1 MIIYYKN
8 RFETPL
14 DALNRLRLEKPELR
28 DETLSYAGRLDPMA
42 EGVLLVLV
50 GEEENRDREKYLG
63 LDKSYEVEVL
73 LGITT
78 DTGDALGVVK
88 SACKDDTNKS
98 RKIDIGKV
106 VKSLEGEHQ
115 FPYPVFSS
123 RTVDGKPLHEWAREG
138 RLDEIE
144 IPTKTSTIYSAKLI
158 DTKTISAQE
167 LLQNVLHDIDQI
179 QGDFRQNEIK
189 KSWNESLQNLYA
201 EFQIATV
208 SIDCSSGAYMRIIAE
223 ELGKKLGTVALAYR
237 IKRTSIKLI

>member
-1 MIIYYKN
+1 MPILFYKK

-14 DALNRLRLEKPELR
+14 DALNRLRLEKPELK

-73 LGITT
+73 LGIST
-78 DTGDALGVVK
+78 DTGDVLGLVQNTEKEGKKVL
-88 SACKDDTNKS
+88 NEE
-98 RKIDIGKV
+98 IEKV
-106 VKSLEGEHQ
+106 VKNLEGENN

-144 IPTKTSTIYSAKLI
+144 IPTKASTIYSAKLI
-158 DTKTISAQE
+158 DTKIISATDI
-167 LLQNVLHDIDQI
+167 LQSVLNDIDQI
-179 QGDFRQNEIK
+179 QGNFRQEEIK
-189 KSWNESLQNLYA
+189 KSWNESLQNLNQ
-201 EFQIATV
+201 EFQIATI
-208 SIDCSSGAYMRIIAE
+208 SIDCSSGAYMRTIAE

-237 IKRTSIKLI
+237 IKRTKIDL